1 MSSATRG
8 ALVAIMFVNF
18 VTISG
23 FGFLFPVFPIYGDAI
38 GANAT
43 ELTLAIGA
51 FSLGQFISSPFWGQ
65 ISDKIGRKP
74 ILVGS
79 LLVGAILSA
88 LNVFADTPWLLILA
102 RFVCGLAAGS
112 FSVAFAVAADLSTPQ
127 TRTRIMGMVGAG
139 FSLGFILGPAL
150 GGFAAG
156 DDAGPEAFARVCF
169 AGAALFAIGSLLT
182 FFFLPETLVK
192 ENTESPPV
200 TRDTLPPTNGLKLFK
215 SPVLAFTI
223 VMSLVSSLALSN
235 TEATF
240 AIFADDVLA
249 LRPSSIGLI
258 FGGMGIIGAF
268 GQFALAG
275 PLARMIG
282 ERGMLNFALG
292 VLAVGMAVVG
302 VSSTLLQAVIG
313 MGLIACGF
321 ATVTPAISGMASVA
335 APSHQQGKALGVVQS
350 ASALGRVLG
359 PAGAGLLYDMI
370 SPPAPFLAATA
381 ILVVSLLAG
390 WLGFGAERS
399 TNHPTAPN

>member
-1 MSSATRG
+1 MSSTTR
-8 ALVAIMFVNF
+8 ALIAIMFVNF

-23 FGFLFPVFPIYGDAI
+23 FGFLFPVFPIYGNAI

-43 ELTLAIGA
+43 EIALAIGA

-65 ISDKIGRKP
+65 VSDKVGRKP

-79 LLVGAILSA
+79 LLVGAVLSA
-88 LNVFADTPWLLILA
+88 MNVLADTPWLLILA

-139 FSLGFILGPAL
+139 FSLGFIMGPAL

-156 DDAGPEAFARVCF
+156 NDTGPEAFARVCYF
-169 AGAALFAIGSLLT
+169 GAALFAAGSLLT
-182 FFFLPETLVK
+182 LFFLPETRVK
-192 ENTESPPV
+192 EEAEPAPDAGSL
-200 TRDTLPPTNGLKLFK
+200 LPPENSLKLFTK
-215 SPVLAFTI
+215 PVLAFTI
-223 VMSLVSSLALSN
+223 IMSLVSSLALSN

-240 AIFADDVLA
+240 AIFADDVLS

-258 FGGMGIIGAF
+258 FGGMGIIGAV

-275 PLARMIG
+275 PLSRMIG

-292 VLAVGMAVVG
+292 VLAIGMTVVG
-302 VSSTLLQAVIG
+302 TSTTLPQAIIG

-321 ATVTPAISGMASVA
+321 ATVTPAISGMASLA
-335 APSHQQGKALGVVQS
+335 APAHQQGRALGVVQS

-359 PAGAGLLYDMI
+359 PAGAGLLYDLI
-370 SPPAPFLAATA
+370 APSAPFLTATA
-381 ILVVSLLAG
+381 ILVLSLLAG
-390 WLGFGAERS
+390 WLWFGASRS
-399 TNHPTAPN
+399 ENSPPAPT